1 MKKSISHSD
10 QKPDFDNQLILIY
23 ASLRLLLSFYGK
35 LVKPFDLTYTQ
46 YLILSILQH
55 KKESLMSEV
64 SEDICLD
71 SGTLTPVL
79 KTLEEKKLVKKLHV
93 AEDKR
98 QRLLSLTEKGLT
110 LISEIN
116 KQLHPILSQFQL
128 KEKEITIL
136 KKMLAMIKEKDTF
149 LEIYQQK

>member
-1 MKKSISHSD
+1 MKKPISPQD
-10 QKPDFDNQLILIY
+10 PDFDNQLVLIY

-55 KKESLMSEV
+55 KKESLMSDV
-64 SEDICLD
+64 SENICLD

-79 KTLEEKKLVKKLHV
+79 KTLEEKKLVNKSNV

-98 QRLLSLTEKGLT
+98 QRLLSLTEKGLA
-110 LISEIN
+110 LITQIN
-116 KQLHPILSQFQL
+116 KQLHPILNQFQL
-128 KEKEITIL
+128 KEKEVTIL

-149 LEIYQQK
+149 IEIYKQK

>member
-1 MKKSISHSD
+1 
-10 QKPDFDNQLILIY
+10 
-23 ASLRLLLSFYGK
+23 
-35 LVKPFDLTYTQ
+35 
-46 YLILSILQH
+46 
-55 KKESLMSEV
+55 MSEV

>member
-1 MKKSISHSD
+1 MKKSISHPSQD
-10 QKPDFDNQLILIY
+10 TDFDNQLVLIY

-64 SEDICLD
+64 SEGICLD

-98 QRLLSLTEKGLT
+98 QRLLSLTEKGMT

-116 KQLHPILSQFQL
+116 KQLQPILNQFQL
-128 KEKEITIL
+128 KEKEVTIL

-149 LEIYQQK
+149 IEIYNQK